1 MELCNSDSEWIL
13 TKVIGGG
20 NIITEQKKK
29 ASKLVGLK
37 HGLTA
42 VIQIGADLRMQS
54 VCIHVN
60 GMRFKYV
67 HVAACMHAGL

>member
-1 MELCNSDSEWIL
+1 MD
-13 TKVIGGG
+13 TYKG
-20 NIITEQKKK
+20 NRGREHHYRAKKK

-37 HGLTA
+37 HRLTA